1 MLLLVVHEFSAL
13 IYGLLKHGFF
23 SSHTGLSLSFGVLLT
38 QLDEKD
44 LFFIHSFWTYLV
56 MSLIP
61 HSWALMFLDM

>member
-44 LFFIHSFWTYLV
+44 LFFIHSF
-56 MSLIP
+56 
-61 HSWALMFLDM
+61 